1 MAEEGKEAL
10 DLVLEETREKMRNQ
24 NQNIDAL
31 DNKAA
36 VGLGIAGVMLTL
48 VASGKMAGASP
59 VVSWMQILSMVSL
72 VLALGCLV
80 VALWVLD
87 WRFPPRPSALSAW
100 RHETPEKIK
109 NELLA
114 KMSAAYDSNA
124 KQLSHKACWVK
135 VALILIL
142 TAALLLLVA
151 CAIVTANP

>member
-1 MAEEGKEAL
+1 MAEGNREAL

-48 VASGKMAGASP
+48 VASGKMAGTGT
-59 VVSWMQILSMVSL
+59 VVIWMQIVGMAFL

-87 WRFPPRPSALSAW
+87 WRFPPKPSALAAW
-100 RHETPEKIK
+100 ANETPEKIK

-114 KMSAAYDSNA
+114 KMSEAYDSNA
-124 KQLSHKACWVK
+124 KQLSRKARWVK
-135 VALILIL
+135 VALVLIL
-142 TAALLLLVA
+142 LAALLQLVA
-151 CAIVTANP
+151 IAWATAKP